1 MQMRFC
7 DRWSKVS
14 VKLEATLVSF
24 VEPPSRSPFEEWLDV
39 LRREDDKFYLA
50 ICQIRFIDP
59 TLSWIVALA
68 KEPNS
73 DKLLQNIVLALGKIE
88 ATNEIKLLQKALVWL
103 QKEFQEQAPYG
114 HLLQAAVCCTEIP
127 QSLLAGFDMALFV
140 NKVSALLPAAQKT
153 IYQSF
158 YNTIKE
164 IAKFEECPEKA
175 TLLKKGLEELCKI
188 EPAFPWYDAFFA
200 QFTDL
205 DLSKKVV
212 HSLQRAEVSGT
223 TEKIVARYRQIRHF
237 SIEEMDAIGTA
248 YYIERQAK
256 ESFTLLSRHLRKS
269 GFKPAFSLQQVASFG
284 DTCLLLKS
292 KPKSEKPILYI
303 KSSYKK
309 VTAGIYL
316 PHEATK
322 EPFLVSQSVNITKLG
337 EGRSALEVYEE
348 MCQEV
353 AIHKKFHGKTGIWPI
368 LDVCYYMKNSLPM
381 ISLITPLAKGN
392 LYALLIE
399 QKLPLTN
406 RQLLGIF
413 SKLTHALAALHEE
426 GYIHGDLKIQNV
438 VMTLTD
444 PLQIGLID
452 FGYAF
457 RPAQDKPKGSF
468 DKGFYGSKHCTAPEM
483 LEKASCSVNLFQAEL
498 FAFGFLFYAILH
510 REAPPWSSKILDNVK
525 SPFPREVLQ
534 EILQLIKKSIEE
546 PLAQLQQKKPLSLTE
561 ELTLFTYKLM
571 QIDPLLRADAE
582 KAKDA
587 IRVIEDNFSL

>member
-1 MQMRFC
+1 M
-7 DRWSKVS
+7 S
-14 VKLEATLVSF
+14 VRVETTLVH
-24 VEPPSRSPFEEWLDV
+24 VAVTEPPSKSPIELWLET
-39 LRREDDKFYLA
+39 LKREDDKFYLA
-50 ICQIRFIDP
+50 LCHIRFIDP
-59 TLSWIVALA
+59 TLSWLVTLA

-73 DKLLQNIVLALGKIE
+73 DLLLQNIVTALGRIE
-88 ATNEIKLLQKALVWL
+88 ATNEIKLLQKALTWL
-103 QKEFQEQAPYG
+103 EKEFQTQIAYSN
-114 HLLQAAVCCTEIP
+114 LLQAAICCAEIP
-127 QSLLAGFDMALFV
+127 ISLFAGFDMPLFV
-140 NKVSALLPAAQKT
+140 KKLSALLAATQKT
-153 IYQSF
+153 IYQFF
-158 YNTIKE
+158 YNAIKE

-175 TLLKKGLEELCKI
+175 SLLKKGLEELCKI
-188 EPAFPWYDAFFA
+188 EPAFPWYDAFFS

-205 DLSKKVV
+205 DLNKKVV

-223 TEKIVARYRQIRHF
+223 TEKIVARYRQIRRF

-256 ESFTLLSRHLRKS
+256 ESFILLSHHHKKS
-269 GFKPAFSLQQVASFG
+269 GFKPAFSLQQVASLG

-292 KPKSEKPILYI
+292 KPKCEKPLLYI

-322 EPFLVSQSVNITKLG
+322 EPFYVTQSVNLTKLSK
-337 EGRSALEVYEE
+337 ERSTQEVYEE

-353 AIHKKFHGKTGIWPI
+353 AIHKKFQGKTGIWPI
-368 LDVCYYMKNSLPM
+368 LDVCYYKKNSLPM

-392 LYALLIE
+392 LYELLFE
-399 QKLPLTN
+399 QKLPLTD

-413 SKLTHALAALHEE
+413 SKLTHALCSLHEE
-426 GYIHGDLKIQNV
+426 GYIHGDLKLQNV

-452 FGYAF
+452 FGYSF
-457 RPAQDKPKGSF
+457 RPAQDRPKGF
-468 DKGFYGSKHCTAPEM
+468 FEIGFYGSRHCTAPEM
-483 LEKASCSVNLFQAEL
+483 LEHGNCSLNLFQAEL
-498 FAFGFLFYAILH
+498 FALGFLLYSILL
-510 REAPPWSSKILDNVK
+510 RDAPPWSMPILDNK
-525 SPFPREVLQ
+525 ILPFPVNVFHEVLQ
-534 EILQLIKKSIEE
+534 LIQRFVEAPLTELQR
-546 PLAQLQQKKPLSLTE
+546 KKPRSLTE